1 MPLVWNFVVGVV
13 VVDCEGCLLDWTALS
28 MLEEFGILS
37 LKVFAIKET
46 YGPRLQRC

>member
-1 MPLVWNFVVGVV
+1 
-13 VVDCEGCLLDWTALS
+13 LDWTALS

-46 YGPRLQRC
+46 YGPRLQSC